1 MPSCNTYRLTWVS
14 LTLEVGISS
23 RLLQHAAPYLGRGV
37 SLVEH
42 CKVAIFWLKGVGVEA
57 SGASS
62 LPGASTPGKFRG
74 DLLSLRRVSEHS
86 KENARSWSPRSWHR
100 TQASGHPVQSVA
112 STPPC
117 DPRGEPDTPPGSRRA
132 HPPGCPTSV
141 RVRTRPLIT
150 LLPPKKKLWS

>member
-100 TQASGHPVQSVA
+100 TGRSEDALRVM
-112 STPPC
+112 
-117 DPRGEPDTPPGSRRA
+117 PREAGEGRAWGEGEVSARGGEPRPPPALKDPAGS
-132 HPPGCPTSV
+132 S
-141 RVRTRPLIT
+141 
-150 LLPPKKKLWS
+150 

>member
-1 MPSCNTYRLTWVS
+1 MVIIFSFLEFLTGNISRCKLQSCDLLAEGGW
-14 LTLEVGISS
+14 S
-23 RLLQHAAPYLGRGV
+23 RGQR
-37 SLVEH
+37 
-42 CKVAIFWLKGVGVEA
+42 A
-57 SGASS
+57 ST

-74 DLLSLRRVSEHS
+74 DLLSLCRVSEHS
-86 KENARSWSPRSWHR
+86 KENAQSWSPRSWHR

-117 DPRGEPDTPPGSRRA
+117 DPGGEPDTPPGSGRA

-141 RVRTRPLIT
+141 RVRTLPLIT